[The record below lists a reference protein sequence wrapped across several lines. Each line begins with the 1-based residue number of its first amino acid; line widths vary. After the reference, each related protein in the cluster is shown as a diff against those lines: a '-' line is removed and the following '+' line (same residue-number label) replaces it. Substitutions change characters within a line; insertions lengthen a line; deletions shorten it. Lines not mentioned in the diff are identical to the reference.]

1 MKKVFNWKT
10 TLSGV
15 TFVGGLCGSLAGMSG
30 QIPAL
35 EPYVQYLLLA
45 SFISGAVNS
54 YWQKDKDV
62 TGGKKEQQSLN

>member
-15 TFVGGLCGSLAGMSG
+15 TFVGGLCGSLAVMSG
-30 QIPAL
+30 QIPML
-35 EPYVQYLLLA
+35 EPYVQYLLLI
-45 SFISGAVNS
+45 SFIAGSINT

-62 TGGKKEQQSLN
+62 TGSKKEYYR